1 MSFESFSDPSLAR
14 EPVVLVLTCFWYVP
28 FKRRGRKRY
37 KPPSSLLTLAKA
49 CSVYAGIAIPCPARA
64 GGLAPSRAL
73 VLQSWH
79 RLLSSQAAPP
89 LPTPRKLTL
98 PSCLWRWGD
107 FSQAAALPTREELSS
122 GQDTVFSL
130 FTVRTFLSDTVSF
143 KSCFW
148 QQVGTFFF
156 SFFPKLFLLSL
167 SKVILLVPSPLRE
180 GICLMHL
187 NIPYVPGQCPVPGS
201 GRCSVNIWV
210 SQWMCLLPINSSRT
224 LVG

>member
-14 EPVVLVLTCFWYVP
+14 EPVVLVLTCFWYIS

-130 FTVRTFLSDTVSF
+130 FTRFFQILFLSNPVSGN
-143 KSCFW
+143 KLAP
-148 QQVGTFFF
+148 FFF
-156 SFFPKLFLLSL
+156 LFSPNSFCYPYLKLYYL
-167 SKVILLVPSPLRE
+167 
-180 GICLMHL
+180 
-187 NIPYVPGQCPVPGS
+187 CPPPS
-201 GRCSVNIWV
+201 GRVSVSCILISLMCQDSAQCLVLAGAQSIFEWV
-210 SQWMCLLPINSSRT
+210 SECVFSP
-224 LVG
+224 